1 MSHAQYPLCR
11 PSDGPFDTS
20 SSADLY
26 MIRSAEAVRLC
37 VPDTQLI
44 CIVSELSCY
53 LDQTVSPADLL
64 YLVSRKPISTRV
76 GYF

>member
-1 MSHAQYPLCR
+1 MVEGGVLRGKGLNYSTVMSHVQYPLCR

-37 VPDTQLI
+37 VPDTQLF
-44 CIVSELSCY
+44 CTVSELS
-53 LDQTVSPADLL
+53 
-64 YLVSRKPISTRV
+64 
-76 GYF
+76 